1 MGRNFVFTITEIDM
15 STNSLVAY
23 LRSDGSIV
31 SSYVHYDGYET
42 GVGMTLL
49 EHYNSDERALAVS
62 VGGYYSSLSED
73 LKESLEGSV
82 HTEEPEMFDS
92 MKEFELFLMENSHLE
107 FGYLWTG
114 GKWMVSSWTNTRKKV
129 HNGTCFDYEFDSTW
143 NGFHWLV
150 TSFVRE
156 GRKTVQRFR
165 DLALEDNRDTAE
177 YDEYANE
184 LEVVVDKWHRYG
196 MGEIATEAMAA

>member
-1 MGRNFVFTITEIDM
+1 M
-15 STNSLVAY
+15 STNYVVGY

-73 LKESLEGSV
+73 LKESLENSV
-82 HTEEPEMFDS
+82 HNDEPEMFDT
-92 MKEFELFLMENSHLE
+92 MEEFELYMMENRHLE

-114 GKWMVSSWTNTRKKV
+114 GKWMVSSWTTEVIHAKPFTPEFGDAPR
-129 HNGTCFDYEFDSTW
+129 YESTW
-143 NGFHWLV
+143 NGFSWLV

-156 GRKTVQRFR
+156 GRKTVQRLR
-165 DLALEDNRDTAE
+165 NIALEDNRDTAE
-177 YDEYANE
+177 YDEYADE
-184 LEVVVDKWHRYG
+184 FEVVVEKWHRYG
-196 MGEIATEAMAA
+196 MGEIVEREFATA

>member
-1 MGRNFVFTITEIDM
+1 M
-15 STNSLVAY
+15 STNSVVAY
-23 LRSDGSIV
+23 LRKDGSIV

-73 LKESLEGSV
+73 LRESLESSV
-82 HTEEPEMFDS
+82 HNEEPEMFDS
-92 MKEFELFLMENSHLE
+92 MTEFETYLMDNSHLE

-114 GKWMVSSWTNTRKKV
+114 GKWMVSSWSRAV
-129 HNGTCFDYEFDSTW
+129 VGFGHDSRYESTW
-143 NGFHWLV
+143 NGFSWLV

-156 GRKTVQRFR
+156 GRKTVDRFR
-165 DLALEDNRDTAE
+165 DRALEDNREGRTE
-177 YDEYANE
+177 YDEFADE
-184 LEVVVDKWHRYG
+184 LEVTVDKWHRYG
-196 MGEIATEAMAA
+196 MGEIASEAMAA

>member
-1 MGRNFVFTITEIDM
+1 MKERGYM
-15 STNSLVAY
+15 STNSVVAY

-62 VGGYYSSLSED
+62 VGGYYSGLSED
-73 LKESLEGSV
+73 LRESLESSV
-82 HTEEPEMFDS
+82 HHEEPEMFDS
-92 MKEFELFLMENSHLE
+92 MTEFEEYLMENSHLE

-114 GKWMVSSWTNTRKKV
+114 GKWMVSSWTTTIEGFGRDTEYK
-129 HNGTCFDYEFDSTW
+129 STW
-143 NGFHWLV
+143 NGFSWLV

-177 YDEYANE
+177 YNEYADE
-184 LEVVVDKWHRYG
+184 LEVVIEKWHRYG
-196 MGEIATEAMAA
+196 MGEIVAEHFETA

>member
-1 MGRNFVFTITEIDM
+1 M
-15 STNSLVAY
+15 STNSVVAY

-73 LKESLEGSV
+73 LRESLESSV
-82 HTEEPEMFDS
+82 HNEEPEMFDS
-92 MKEFELFLMENSHLE
+92 MTEFETYLMDNSHLE

-114 GKWMVSSWTNTRKKV
+114 GKWMVSSWTTTV
-129 HNGTCFDYEFDSTW
+129 EGTGPYAEYNSTW

-150 TSFVRE
+150 TSFLSEVRNKVARFRDRARDDNRE
-156 GRKTVQRFR
+156 GRT
-165 DLALEDNRDTAE
+165 E
-177 YDEYANE
+177 YDEYADE
-184 LEVVVDKWHRYG
+184 LEVTVDKWHRYG
-196 MGEIATEAMAA
+196 MGEIASEAMAA

>member
-1 MGRNFVFTITEIDM
+1 M
-15 STNSLVAY
+15 STNSVVAY
-23 LRSDGSIV
+23 LRKDGSIV

-73 LKESLEGSV
+73 LRESLESSV
-82 HTEEPEMFDS
+82 HNDEPEMFDS
-92 MKEFELFLMENSHLE
+92 MTEFETYLMDNSHLE

-114 GKWMVSSWTNTRKKV
+114 GKWMGASWTTETIHAKPFTAEFGDAPR
-129 HNGTCFDYEFDSTW
+129 YESTW
-143 NGFHWLV
+143 NGFSWLV

-156 GRKTVQRFR
+156 GRKTVERFR
-165 DLALEDNRDTAE
+165 DRARDDNREGRTE
-177 YDEYANE
+177 YDEFADE
-184 LEVVVDKWHRYG
+184 LEVTVDKWHRYG
-196 MGEIATEAMAA
+196 MGEIASEAMAA

>member
-1 MGRNFVFTITEIDM
+1 MKERGYM
-15 STNSLVAY
+15 STNSVVAY

-49 EHYNSDERALAVS
+49 EHYNSDESALAVS

-73 LKESLEGSV
+73 LRESLESSV
-82 HTEEPEMFDS
+82 HTEEVEMFDS
-92 MKEFELFLMENSHLE
+92 MTEFEEYLMENSHLE

-114 GKWMVSSWTNTRKKV
+114 GKWMVSSWTTTIEGFGRDAEYK
-129 HNGTCFDYEFDSTW
+129 STW
-143 NGFHWLV
+143 NGFSWLV
-150 TSFVRE
+150 TSFVRS

-177 YDEYANE
+177 YDEYADE
-184 LEVVVDKWHRYG
+184 LEVVVEKWHRYG
-196 MGEIATEAMAA
+196 MGEIVEREFATA

>member
-1 MGRNFVFTITEIDM
+1 M
-15 STNSLVAY
+15 STNSVVAY
-23 LRSDGSIV
+23 MRSDGSIV

-73 LKESLEGSV
+73 LKESLESSV
-82 HTEEPEMFDS
+82 HTEEVEMFDS
-92 MKEFELFLMENSHLE
+92 MTEFEEYLMENSYLE

-114 GKWMVSSWTNTRKKV
+114 GKWMVSSWSRIGV
-129 HNGTCFDYEFDSTW
+129 GAAW
-143 NGFHWLV
+143 NGFSWLV

-156 GRKTVQRFR
+156 GRKTVERLR
-165 DLALEDNRDTAE
+165 SYGNEYEDSASDLE
-177 YDEYANE
+177 
-184 LEVVVDKWHRYG
+184 EVVSRWHSYG
-196 MGEIATEAMAA
+196 MGEIAEEAMAA

>member
-1 MGRNFVFTITEIDM
+1 M
-15 STNSLVAY
+15 STNSVVGY

-62 VGGYYSSLSED
+62 VGGYYSSLSEN
-73 LKESLEGSV
+73 LNESLEKSA

-92 MKEFELFLMENSHLE
+92 MSEFEEYLRENSHLE

-114 GKWMVSSWTNTRKKV
+114 GKWMVASWSREEV
-129 HNGTCFDYEFDSTW
+129 GFGHDARYESTW
-143 NGFHWLV
+143 NGFSWLV

-156 GRKTVQRFR
+156 GRKTVDRLR
-165 DLALEDNRDTAE
+165 SYGNEYEDSADDLE
-177 YDEYANE
+177 
-184 LEVVVDKWHRYG
+184 EVIDRWHRYG
-196 MGEIATEAMAA
+196 MGEIVAEHFETA

>member
-1 MGRNFVFTITEIDM
+1 M
-15 STNSLVAY
+15 STNSVVAY
-23 LRSDGSIV
+23 LISDGSIV

-49 EHYNSDERALAVS
+49 EHFNDDKSALGVA

-73 LKESLEGSV
+73 LDASLRDSV
-82 HTEEPEMFDS
+82 HNDEPEMFDS
-92 MKEFELFLMENSHLE
+92 MTEFEEYLMENSHLE

-114 GKWMVSSWTNTRKKV
+114 GKWMVASWTTEVIHAKPFTPEFGDPPR
-129 HNGTCFDYEFDSTW
+129 YESTW
-143 NGFHWLV
+143 NGFSWLV

-156 GRKTVQRFR
+156 GRKTVDRYR
-165 DLALEDNRDTAE
+165 DRAYEDNRE
-177 YDEYANE
+177 GRNEWDEYADE
-184 LEVVVDKWHRYG
+184 LEAVVDKWHRYG

>member
-1 MGRNFVFTITEIDM
+1 M
-15 STNSLVAY
+15 STNSVVGY

-73 LKESLEGSV
+73 LNSSLEESV
-82 HTEEPEMFDS
+82 HHEEPDMFDT
-92 MKEFELFLMENSHLE
+92 MEEFELFLMENSHLE

-114 GKWMVSSWTNTRKKV
+114 GKWMVSSWTTTIEGFGRDAEYN
-129 HNGTCFDYEFDSTW
+129 STW
-143 NGFHWLV
+143 NGFSWLV
-150 TSFVRE
+150 TSFVRS

-177 YDEYANE
+177 YDEYADE
-184 LEVVVDKWHRYG
+184 LEVVVEKWHRYG
-196 MGEIATEAMAA
+196 MGEIVEREFATA